1 MKVKICGIMS
11 EEAALSASDSGADF
25 LGFVFAESKRKV
37 SPEKAASIIQQLPE
51 HVKTVGVFVNESYEN
66 IVRIA
71 ETANLDI
78 IQLHGD
84 ETQDFCKRLPYPVI
98 KAFSI
103 KEQDNLNELANYDCD
118 YFLVDSPGEKY
129 RGGSGIPFD
138 WSLLE
143 NLKIPRDKIILAGGL
158 DLENV
163 KKAISVVRPAV
174 VDVSSGVE
182 TNGIKDVK
190 KIQEFLAAA
199 KLEEREHIGSIHIT
213 KY

>member
-1 MKVKICGIMS
+1 MKICGIMS
-11 EEAALSASDSGADF
+11 EEAALAASEAGADL

-37 SPEKAASIIQQLPE
+37 TTEQAAYIIQQVPQ
-51 HVKTVGVFVNESYEN
+51 HVKSVGVFVNESYEN
-66 IVRIA
+66 IIHIA
-71 ETANLDI
+71 ETAKLDY

-84 ETQDFCKRLPYPVI
+84 EPPEFCKSLPYPVI

-103 KEQDNLNELANYDCD
+103 KEQDDLNQLAEYECD
-118 YFLVDSPGEKY
+118 FYLLDSPGVKY

-143 NLKIPRDKIILAGGL
+143 HLDIPREKIILAGGL
-158 DLENV
+158 DHENV
-163 KKAISVVRPAV
+163 KKAMTTVKPAI

-182 TNGIKDVK
+182 TNGVKDVR

-199 KLEEREHIGSIHIT
+199 KIEEREDIGSLHIT
-213 KY
+213 